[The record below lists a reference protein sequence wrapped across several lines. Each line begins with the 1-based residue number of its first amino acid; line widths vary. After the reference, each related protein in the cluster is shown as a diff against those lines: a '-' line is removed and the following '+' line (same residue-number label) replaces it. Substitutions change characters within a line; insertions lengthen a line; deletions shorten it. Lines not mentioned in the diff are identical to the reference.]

1 MAQSITGAPSIGE
14 NAKFSCSENS
24 FYIIL
29 RSLFFLIAVVSEVT
43 IEGAPEKFAVVGN
56 ELRLTCRYSFD
67 VSEVQW
73 LKNDIV
79 ISSNDTME
87 NNTRGNITH
96 FNESSIQLTISP
108 IISSD
113 AANYTCVVFDF
124 VDNSSDTIA
133 IRGLYQVRTFSISC
147 SVIFAKDCK
156 WRLSPPV

>member
-1 MAQSITGAPSIGE
+1 MFLHYLKIFI
-14 NAKFSCSENS
+14 
-24 FYIIL
+24 
-29 RSLFFLIAVVSEVT
+29 FLIAVESKVT

-56 ELRLTCRYSFD
+56 EIQLTCHYDSE

-96 FNESSIQLTISP
+96 FNETSIQLTISP
-108 IISSD
+108 IFSSD

-124 VDNSSDTIA
+124 VANSSDTIA
-133 IRGLYQVRTFSISC
+133 IRGLYQVPTFQFLVS
-147 SVIFAKDCK
+147 
-156 WRLSPPV
+156 